1 MRAVRRRL
9 PATAALLATLGVASF
24 SSCGSNDGSPEATCP
39 DSTSMEHATV
49 VCFGA
54 IYLHAELATTYAE
67 RQQGLMGRP
76 PLPDTVA
83 MLFVFAG
90 DAVRDFWMQG
100 TPSPL
105 SIAYMDSTK
114 TIINIADMAP
124 NTETIHRSSGPAR
137 YALEVRQGWFAE
149 RGIAPGA
156 KASFTLPAGLRID
169 P

>member
-1 MRAVRRRL
+1 MTVGMRKL
-9 PATAALLATLGVASF
+9 SGSAALLATIGAASF
-24 SSCGSNDGSPEATCP
+24 ASCGANDGSPTACP
-39 DSTSMEHATV
+39 GETSLEHSTV
-49 VCFGA
+49 VCFGS
-54 IYLHAELATTYAE
+54 IYVHAELATTYAE

-76 PLPDTVA
+76 PLADTVG

-105 SIAYMDSTK
+105 SIAFLDSTK
-114 TIINIADMAP
+114 TIINIADMEP
-124 NTETIHRSSGPAR
+124 NTTTIHHSAGPAR